1 MEPLIVLS
9 LRGKLEV
16 LRLLFPIDVL
26 LRYLKLVPVLG
37 VAPVDPAGILEALAS
52 LLQDCLQANLNV
64 VHNGILPVEVFIY
77 PRLWLRDLLL
87 TTLGTFPD
95 YHLLKI
101 LNDLNYALW
110 EQSAN

>member
-1 MEPLIVLS
+1 MEPLIVLP

-16 LRLLFPIDVL
+16 LRLLLAIDVL
-26 LRYLKLVPVLG
+26 LRDLKLVPVLG
-37 VAPVDPAGILEALAS
+37 VAPVDPAGVLEALAS
-52 LLQDCLQANLNV
+52 LLQDRLQANLNV

-95 YHLLKI
+95 YHLLEI
-101 LNDLNYALW
+101 LNDLDYALW
-110 EQSAN
+110 E

>member
-1 MEPLIVLS
+1 MEPLIVLP

-16 LRLLFPIDVL
+16 FRLLLPIDVL

-52 LLQDCLQANLNV
+52 FLEDSLQAYLNV

-77 PRLWLRDLLL
+77 PHLWLGDLLL
-87 TTLGTFPD
+87 ATLGTFPD

-101 LNDLNYALW
+101 LNDLDYPLR
-110 EQSAN
+110 E